1 MINMDMI
8 GRLRDK
14 KLVIEGIGTS
24 PGFDSLVNA
33 LNRDSL
39 FNLTLKPDGY
49 GPSDHASFYAKDIP
63 VLFFFTNMHS
73 DYHKPSDTWDKL
85 NYEGEAQVV
94 GFALKIVREIDRAD
108 KPPAFVK
115 VASQAPQG
123 DRRPMRVT
131 MGVVPDYADDGGG
144 LKVNGVRPGG
154 PAEKAGILAG
164 DVIVKFGDKTV
175 SNIYDYTY
183 ILQEHAPG
191 DVVNVDVK
199 RGDKIVSVTVT
210 LTGR

>member
-1 MINMDMI
+1 
-8 GRLRDK
+8 
-14 KLVIEGIGTS
+14 
-24 PGFDSLVNA
+24 
-33 LNRDSL
+33 
-39 FNLTLKPDGY
+39 
-49 GPSDHASFYAKDIP
+49 
-63 VLFFFTNMHS
+63 VLFFFTNIHG

-94 GFALKIVREIDRAD
+94 GYMLKIVRDLDRSD
-108 KPPAFVK
+108 KAPAFTK
-115 VASQAPQG
+115 VASQAPEG

-131 MGVVPDYADDGGG
+131 MGIVPDYADEGNG
-144 LKVNGVRPGG
+144 LKVTGIRPGG

-164 DVIVKFGDKTV
+164 DLIVKFGDKTV

-191 DVVNVDVK
+191 DVVIVELK
-199 RGDKIVSVTVT
+199 RGDKDMSVTVT